1 MNIETRI
8 AQWLRTPFD
17 QQTQNQVALLAKNPK
32 EAEDAFYKDL
42 EFGTGGMRGIM
53 GVGTNRINKYT
64 LGKNTQGL
72 SEYLKEQHPNEKICA
87 VIAYDCRH
95 QSKELAKICADI
107 FTANGIHCY
116 LLSDL
121 RPTPEL
127 SFAVRHLNAQCG
139 IVLTASHNP
148 PEYNGYKVY
157 GKDGGQL
164 IPPHDEAISQRI
176 LDTAF
181 ESIQFDGNPAL
192 LQYIDK
198 EIDTAYQK
206 DVLNSALFDKR
217 KNKPL
222 KIVFTPIHGTSI
234 TALPQVLEQAGY
246 DKLTIVKEQIEPDGD
261 FPTVKSPNPEEQEAL
276 KMAVALANEKNADL
290 VIGTDPDADRFGL
303 VVKDA
308 ESAWCYLNGNQIMA
322 VLTDFLLQKKA
333 AENILNSNCF
343 IASTVVSTPLI
354 QQIAV
359 HHGVQYKNTLTGFKW
374 IAKLIEDFPELEF
387 IGGGEESFGYLVGDT
402 VRDKDAISASLLAC
416 EIANEAKQN
425 ESSFFELLIECYKKY
440 GAYKER
446 LVSITKKGKEGV
458 EYIAQQMENFRKSPP
473 KSIGGIEVIILED
486 YLHLTSYNFKR
497 KEEEKLQYS
506 PSNVLIFKLEDGTKI
521 ALRPSGTE
529 PKIKYYFQAEKSLLL
544 QVLDQSWKEQ
554 EKTLEIRLDELSSLI
569 LP

>member
-95 QSKELAKICADI
+95 HSKELAKICADI

-116 LLSDL
+116 LFSDL

-198 EIDTAYQK
+198 EIDTAYQI

-246 DKLTIVKEQIEPDGD
+246 DKLTIVKEQIEPNGD
-261 FPTVKSPNPEEQEAL
+261 FPTVKSPNPEEQESL
-276 KMAVALANEKNADL
+276 KIAVALANKENADL
-290 VIGTDPDADRFGL
+290 VIGSDPDADRFGL
-303 VVKDA
+303 VVKDVD
-308 ESAWCYLNGNQIMA
+308 SDWCYLNGNQIMA
-322 VLTDFLLQKKA
+322 VLTEFLLQKKA
-333 AENILNSNCF
+333 AENTLNPNCF

-354 QQIAV
+354 QQIAL
-359 HHGVQYKNTLTGFKW
+359 HFGVQYKNTLTGFKW

-387 IGGGEESFGYLVGDT
+387 IGGGEESFGYLVGDS

-440 GAYKER
+440 GTYKER

-458 EYIAQQMENFRKSPP
+458 EYITQQMENFRKSPP
-473 KSIGGIEVIILED
+473 KSIGGVKVMILED
-486 YLHLTSYNFKR
+486 YLHLTSYNFKL
-497 KEEEKLQYS
+497 KKEEKLQYS
-506 PSNVLIFKLEDGTKI
+506 PSNVLILKLEDGTKI

-529 PKIKYYFQAEKSLLL
+529 PKIKYYFSVNQKFEPNL
-544 QVLDQSWKEQ
+544 SWKKQ
-554 EKTLEIRLDELSSLI
+554 EKNLETRLDELSSLI

>member
-116 LLSDL
+116 LFSDL

-164 IPPHDEAISQRI
+164 VPPHDEAISQRI

-206 DVLNSALFDKR
+206 DVLNSALFDKS

-246 DKLTIVKEQIEPDGD
+246 DKLTIVKEQIDPNGD

-333 AENILNSNCF
+333 AENTLNSNCF

-387 IGGGEESFGYLVGDT
+387 IGGGEESFGYLVGDS

-416 EIANEAKQN
+416 EIANEAKN
-425 ESSFFELLIECYKKY
+425 NGSSFFELLIECYKKY

-458 EYIAQQMENFRKSPP
+458 EYIAEQMENFRKSPP
-473 KSIGGIEVIILED
+473 KNIGGIDVMILED

-529 PKIKYYFQAEKSLLL
+529 PKIKYYFSINQKFDP
-544 QVLDQSWKEQ
+544 DQSWKEQ

>member
-8 AQWLRTPFD
+8 AQWLCTPFD

-72 SEYLKEQHPNEKICA
+72 SEYLKEQYPYEKICA

-164 IPPHDEAISQRI
+164 VPPHDEAISQRI

-206 DVLNSALFDKR
+206 DVLNSALFDKS

-246 DKLTIVKEQIEPDGD
+246 DKLTIVKEQIDPNGD

-322 VLTDFLLQKKA
+322 VLTDFLLQKRA
-333 AENILNSNCF
+333 AENTLNSNCF

-374 IAKLIEDFPELEF
+374 IAKLIEGFPELEF
-387 IGGGEESFGYLVGDT
+387 IGGGEESFGYLVGDS

-416 EIANEAKQN
+416 EIANEAKN
-425 ESSFFELLIECYKKY
+425 NGSSFFELLIECYKKY

-458 EYIAQQMENFRKSPP
+458 EYIAEQMENFRKSPP
-473 KSIGGIEVIILED
+473 KSIGGIDVMILED

-529 PKIKYYFQAEKSLLL
+529 PKIKYYFSINQKFDP
-544 QVLDQSWKEQ
+544 DQSWKEQ

>member
-116 LLSDL
+116 LFSDL

-164 IPPHDEAISQRI
+164 VPPHDEAISQRI

-206 DVLNSALFDKR
+206 DVLNSALFDKS

-246 DKLTIVKEQIEPDGD
+246 DKLTIVKEQIDPNGD

-303 VVKDA
+303 VVKDV

-333 AENILNSNCF
+333 AENTLNSNCF

-387 IGGGEESFGYLVGDT
+387 IGGGEESFGYLLGDS

-416 EIANEAKQN
+416 EIANEAKN
-425 ESSFFELLIECYKKY
+425 NGSSFFELLIECYKKY

-458 EYIAQQMENFRKSPP
+458 EYIAEQMENFRKSPP
-473 KSIGGIEVIILED
+473 KSIGGIDVMILED

-497 KEEEKLQYS
+497 KEEEKLHYS

-529 PKIKYYFQAEKSLLL
+529 PKIKYYFSINQKFDP
-544 QVLDQSWKEQ
+544 DQSWKEQ

>member
-116 LLSDL
+116 LFSDL

-164 IPPHDEAISQRI
+164 VPPHDEAISQRI

-206 DVLNSALFDKR
+206 DVLNSALFDKS

-246 DKLTIVKEQIEPDGD
+246 DKLTIVKEQINPNGD

-322 VLTDFLLQKKA
+322 VLTDFLLQKRA
-333 AENILNSNCF
+333 AENTLNSNCF

-374 IAKLIEDFPELEF
+374 IAKLIEGFPELEF
-387 IGGGEESFGYLVGDT
+387 IGGGEESFGYLVGDS

-416 EIANEAKQN
+416 EIANEAKN
-425 ESSFFELLIECYKKY
+425 NGSSFFELLIECYKKY

-446 LVSITKKGKEGV
+446 LVSISKKGKEGV
-458 EYIAQQMENFRKSPP
+458 EYIAEQMENFRKSPP
-473 KSIGGIEVIILED
+473 KNIGGIDVMILED

-529 PKIKYYFQAEKSLLL
+529 PKIKYYFSINQKFDP
-544 QVLDQSWKEQ
+544 DQSWKEQ

>member
-1 MNIETRI
+1 MEYQSRI
-8 AQWLRTPFD
+8 AQWMRSPFD
-17 QQTQNQVALLAKNPK
+17 QQTQSQVALLAKNPK

-72 SEYLKEQHPNEKICA
+72 SEYLKEQYPNEKIRT

-95 QSKELAKICADI
+95 QSKELAKICADV
-107 FTANGIHCY
+107 FTANGIHCA
-116 LLSDL
+116 LFSDL

-127 SFAVRHLNAQCG
+127 SFAVRYLKAHCG

-164 IPPHDEAISQRI
+164 VPPHDEAISQRI

-206 DVLNSALFDKR
+206 DVLNSALFDKS

-234 TALPQVLEQAGY
+234 TALPQVLDQAGY
-246 DKLTIVKEQIEPDGD
+246 DKLTIVKEQIEPNGD

-276 KMAVALANEKNADL
+276 KMAVALANKENADL

-303 VVKDA
+303 VVKDVD
-308 ESAWCYLNGNQIMA
+308 SDWCYLNGNQIMA
-322 VLTDFLLQKKA
+322 VLTEFLLQKKA
-333 AENILNSNCF
+333 TKNTLNPNCF

-354 QQIAV
+354 QQIALYF
-359 HHGVQYKNTLTGFKW
+359 GVQYKNTLTGFKW

-387 IGGGEESFGYLVGDT
+387 IGGGEESFGYLVGDS

-473 KSIGGIEVIILED
+473 KSIGGVQVMVLED
-486 YLHLTSYNFKR
+486 YLHLTSYNFKL
-497 KEEEKLQYS
+497 KKEEKLQYS

-529 PKIKYYFQAEKSLLL
+529 PKIKYYFSVNQKFDPNL
-544 QVLDQSWKEQ
+544 SWKEQ
-554 EKTLEIRLDELSSLI
+554 EKNLETHLDELSSLI

>member
-116 LLSDL
+116 LFSDL

-164 IPPHDEAISQRI
+164 VPPHDEAISQRI

-206 DVLNSALFDKR
+206 DVLNSALFDKS

-246 DKLTIVKEQIEPDGD
+246 DKLTIVKEQIDPNGD

-322 VLTDFLLQKKA
+322 VLTDFLLQKRA
-333 AENILNSNCF
+333 ADNTLNSNCF
-343 IASTVVSTPLI
+343 IASTLVSTPLI

-374 IAKLIEDFPELEF
+374 IAKLIEGFPELEF
-387 IGGGEESFGYLVGDT
+387 IGGGEESFGYLVGDS

-416 EIANEAKQN
+416 EIANEAKN
-425 ESSFFELLIECYKKY
+425 NGSSFFELLIECYKKY

-458 EYIAQQMENFRKSPP
+458 EYIAEQMENFRKSPP
-473 KSIGGIEVIILED
+473 KSIGGIDVMILED

-529 PKIKYYFQAEKSLLL
+529 PKIKYYFSINQKFDP
-544 QVLDQSWKEQ
+544 DQSWKEQ

>member
-72 SEYLKEQHPNEKICA
+72 SEYLKEQHPNEKICS

-116 LLSDL
+116 LFSDL

-164 IPPHDEAISQRI
+164 VPPHDEAISQRI

-206 DVLNSALFDKR
+206 DVLNSALFDKS

-246 DKLTIVKEQIEPDGD
+246 DKLTIVKEQIDPNGD

-322 VLTDFLLQKKA
+322 VLTDFLLQKRA
-333 AENILNSNCF
+333 AENTLNSNCF

-387 IGGGEESFGYLVGDT
+387 IGGGEESFGYLVGDS

-416 EIANEAKQN
+416 EIANEAKN
-425 ESSFFELLIECYKKY
+425 NGSSFFELLIECYKKY

-458 EYIAQQMENFRKSPP
+458 EYIAEQMENFRKSPP
-473 KSIGGIEVIILED
+473 KSIGGIEVMILED

-529 PKIKYYFQAEKSLLL
+529 PKIKYYFSINQKFDP
-544 QVLDQSWKEQ
+544 DQSWKEQ

>member
-116 LLSDL
+116 LFSDL

-164 IPPHDEAISQRI
+164 VPPHDEAISQRI

-198 EIDTAYQK
+198 EVDTAYQK
-206 DVLNSALFDKR
+206 DVLNSALFDKS

-246 DKLTIVKEQIEPDGD
+246 DKLTIVKEQIDPNGD

-322 VLTDFLLQKKA
+322 VLTDFLLQKRA
-333 AENILNSNCF
+333 AENTLNSNCF

-374 IAKLIEDFPELEF
+374 IAKLIEGFPELEF
-387 IGGGEESFGYLVGDT
+387 IGGGEESFGYLVGDS

-416 EIANEAKQN
+416 EIANEAKN
-425 ESSFFELLIECYKKY
+425 NGSSFFELLIECYKKY

-458 EYIAQQMENFRKSPP
+458 EYIAEQMENFRKSPP
-473 KSIGGIEVIILED
+473 KSIGGIDVMILED

-529 PKIKYYFQAEKSLLL
+529 PKIKYYFSINQKFDP
-544 QVLDQSWKEQ
+544 DQSWKEQ

>member
-72 SEYLKEQHPNEKICA
+72 SEYLKEQHPNEKICS

-116 LLSDL
+116 LFSDL

-164 IPPHDEAISQRI
+164 VPPHDEAISQRI

-246 DKLTIVKEQIEPDGD
+246 DKLTIVKEQIDPNGD

-333 AENILNSNCF
+333 AENTLNSNCF

-374 IAKLIEDFPELEF
+374 IAKLIEGFPELEF
-387 IGGGEESFGYLVGDT
+387 IGGGEESFGYLVGDS

-416 EIANEAKQN
+416 EIANEAKN
-425 ESSFFELLIECYKKY
+425 NGSSFFELLIECYKKY

-473 KSIGGIEVIILED
+473 KSIGGIDVMILED

-529 PKIKYYFQAEKSLLL
+529 PKIKYYFSINQKFDP
-544 QVLDQSWKEQ
+544 DQSWKEQ

>member
-72 SEYLKEQHPNEKICA
+72 SEYLKEQHPNEKICS

-116 LLSDL
+116 LFSDL

-164 IPPHDEAISQRI
+164 VPPHDEAISQRI

-192 LQYIDK
+192 LQYVDK

-246 DKLTIVKEQIEPDGD
+246 DKLTIVKEQIDPNGD

-333 AENILNSNCF
+333 AENTLNSNCF

-387 IGGGEESFGYLVGDT
+387 IGGGEESFGYLVGDL

-416 EIANEAKQN
+416 EIANEAKN
-425 ESSFFELLIECYKKY
+425 NGSSFFELLIECYKKY

-458 EYIAQQMENFRKSPP
+458 EYIAEQMENFRKSPP
-473 KSIGGIEVIILED
+473 KSIGGIDVMILED

-529 PKIKYYFQAEKSLLL
+529 PKIKYYFSINQKFDP
-544 QVLDQSWKEQ
+544 DQSWKEQ

>member
-95 QSKELAKICADI
+95 HSKELAKICADI

-116 LLSDL
+116 LFSDL

-246 DKLTIVKEQIEPDGD
+246 DKLTIVKEQIEPNGD
-261 FPTVKSPNPEEQEAL
+261 FPTVKSPNPEEQESL
-276 KMAVALANEKNADL
+276 KIAVALANKENADL
-290 VIGTDPDADRFGL
+290 VIGSDPDADRFGL
-303 VVKDA
+303 VVKDVD
-308 ESAWCYLNGNQIMA
+308 SDWCYLNGNQIMA
-322 VLTDFLLQKKA
+322 VLTEFLLQKKA
-333 AENILNSNCF
+333 AENTLNPNCF

-354 QQIAV
+354 QQIAL
-359 HHGVQYKNTLTGFKW
+359 HFGVQYKNTLTGFKW

-387 IGGGEESFGYLVGDT
+387 IGGGEESFGYLVGDS

-440 GAYKER
+440 GTYKER

-458 EYIAQQMENFRKSPP
+458 EYITQQMENFRKSPP
-473 KSIGGIEVIILED
+473 KSIGGVKVMILED
-486 YLHLTSYNFKR
+486 YLHLTSYNFKL
-497 KEEEKLQYS
+497 KKEEKLQYS
-506 PSNVLIFKLEDGTKI
+506 PSNVLILKLEDGTKI

-529 PKIKYYFQAEKSLLL
+529 PKIKYYFSVNQKFEPNL
-544 QVLDQSWKEQ
+544 SWKKQ
-554 EKTLEIRLDELSSLI
+554 EKNLETRLDELSSLI

>member
-1 MNIETRI
+1 MEYQSRI
-8 AQWLRTPFD
+8 AQWMRSPFD
-17 QQTQNQVALLAKNPK
+17 QQTQSQVALLAKNPK

-72 SEYLKEQHPNEKICA
+72 SEYLKEQYPNEKIRT

-95 QSKELAKICADI
+95 QSKELAKICADV
-107 FTANGIHCY
+107 FTANGIHCA
-116 LLSDL
+116 LFSDL

-127 SFAVRHLNAQCG
+127 SFAVRYLNAHCG

-164 IPPHDEAISQRI
+164 VPPHDEAISQRI

-206 DVLNSALFDKR
+206 DVLNSALFDKS

-246 DKLTIVKEQIEPDGD
+246 DKLTIVKEQIDPNGD

-322 VLTDFLLQKKA
+322 VLTDFLLQKRA
-333 AENILNSNCF
+333 AENTLNSNCF

-374 IAKLIEDFPELEF
+374 IAKLIEGFPELEF
-387 IGGGEESFGYLVGDT
+387 IGGGEESFGYLVGDS

-416 EIANEAKQN
+416 EIANEAKN
-425 ESSFFELLIECYKKY
+425 NGSSFFELLIECYKKY

-458 EYIAQQMENFRKSPP
+458 EYIAEQMENFRKSPP
-473 KSIGGIEVIILED
+473 KSIGGIDVMILED

-497 KEEEKLQYS
+497 KEEEKLQYC

-529 PKIKYYFQAEKSLLL
+529 PKIKYYFSINQKFDP
-544 QVLDQSWKEQ
+544 DQSWKEQ

>member
-95 QSKELAKICADI
+95 HSKELAKICADI

-116 LLSDL
+116 LFSDL

-246 DKLTIVKEQIEPDGD
+246 DKLTIVKEQIEPNGD
-261 FPTVKSPNPEEQEAL
+261 FATVKSPNPEEQEAL
-276 KMAVALANEKNADL
+276 KIAVALANKENADL
-290 VIGTDPDADRFGL
+290 VIGSDPDADRFGL
-303 VVKDA
+303 VVKDVD
-308 ESAWCYLNGNQIMA
+308 SDWCYLNGNQIMA
-322 VLTDFLLQKKA
+322 VLTEFLLQKKA
-333 AENILNSNCF
+333 AENTLNPNCF

-354 QQIAV
+354 QQIAL
-359 HHGVQYKNTLTGFKW
+359 HFGVQYKNTLTGFKW

-387 IGGGEESFGYLVGDT
+387 IGGGEESFGYLVGDS

-440 GAYKER
+440 GTYKER

-458 EYIAQQMENFRKSPP
+458 EYITQQMENFRKSPP
-473 KSIGGIEVIILED
+473 KSIGGVKVMILED
-486 YLHLTSYNFKR
+486 YLHLTSYNFKL
-497 KEEEKLQYS
+497 KKEEKLQYS
-506 PSNVLIFKLEDGTKI
+506 PSNVLILKLEDGTKI

-529 PKIKYYFQAEKSLLL
+529 PKIKYYFSVNQKFEPNL
-544 QVLDQSWKEQ
+544 SWKKQ
-554 EKTLEIRLDELSSLI
+554 EKNLETRLDELSSLI

>member
-1 MNIETRI
+1 MEYQSRI
-8 AQWLRTPFD
+8 AQWMRSPFD
-17 QQTQNQVALLAKNPK
+17 QQTQSQVALLAKNPK

-72 SEYLKEQHPNEKICA
+72 CEYLKEQYPNEKIRT

-95 QSKELAKICADI
+95 QSKELAKICADV
-107 FTANGIHCY
+107 FTANGIHCA
-116 LLSDL
+116 LFSDL

-127 SFAVRHLNAQCG
+127 SFAVRHLNAHCG

-164 IPPHDEAISQRI
+164 VPPHDEVISQRI

-181 ESIQFDGNPAL
+181 KSIQFDGNPDL
-192 LQYIDK
+192 LQYVDK

-206 DVLNSALFDKR
+206 DVLNSALFDKN

-234 TALPQVLEQAGY
+234 TALPQVLDQAGY
-246 DKLTIVKEQIEPDGD
+246 DKLTIVKEQIEPNGD
-261 FPTVKSPNPEEQEAL
+261 FPTVESPNPEEQKAL
-276 KMAVALANEKNADL
+276 KMAVALANKENADL

-303 VVKDA
+303 VVKDVD
-308 ESAWCYLNGNQIMA
+308 SDWCYLNGNQIMA
-322 VLTDFLLQKKA
+322 VLTEFLLQKKA
-333 AENILNSNCF
+333 AENTLNPNCF

-354 QQIAV
+354 QQIAF
-359 HHGVQYKNTLTGFKW
+359 HFGVQYKNTLTGFKW

-387 IGGGEESFGYLVGDT
+387 IGGGEESFGYLIGDS

-425 ESSFFELLIECYKKY
+425 KSSFFELLIECYKKY

-473 KSIGGIEVIILED
+473 KSIGGVQVMILED
-486 YLHLTSYNFKR
+486 YLHLTSYNFKL
-497 KEEEKLQYS
+497 KKEEKLQYS

-529 PKIKYYFQAEKSLLL
+529 PKIKYYFSVNQKFDTNL
-544 QVLDQSWKEQ
+544 SWKEQ
-554 EKTLEIRLDELSSLI
+554 EKTLESRLNELCSSI

>member
-116 LLSDL
+116 LFSDL

-164 IPPHDEAISQRI
+164 VPPHDEAISQRI

-206 DVLNSALFDKR
+206 DVLNSALFDKS

-246 DKLTIVKEQIEPDGD
+246 DKLTIVKEQIDPNGD

-322 VLTDFLLQKKA
+322 VLTDFLLQKRA
-333 AENILNSNCF
+333 AENTLNSNCF

-374 IAKLIEDFPELEF
+374 IAKLIEGFPELEF
-387 IGGGEESFGYLVGDT
+387 IGGGEESFGYLVGDS

-416 EIANEAKQN
+416 EIANEAKN
-425 ESSFFELLIECYKKY
+425 NGSSFFELLIECYKKY

-458 EYIAQQMENFRKSPP
+458 EYIAEQMENFRKSPP
-473 KSIGGIEVIILED
+473 KSIGGIDVMILED

-529 PKIKYYFQAEKSLLL
+529 PKIKYYFSVNQKFDP
-544 QVLDQSWKEQ
+544 DQSWKEQ